1 MKHKYSDVIKRL
13 DELGYGIQQI
23 VDFLLFEKLIK
34 DEDVIAI
41 SKTADKHKMIM
52 EYILKLKQEDK
63 IQLLTFD
70 WVIFPIEKIRIYIV
84 TDRNSKEFEYKWY

>member
-41 SKTADKHKMIM
+41 SKTADKYKMIM